1 MFVRDYERFFHK
13 FVDCNIILGIVLLFP
28 VEQAIYN
35 ARLEESVVFFLS
47 IISLRAGLL
56 IKDQISSSIFS

>member
-1 MFVRDYERFFHK
+1 MFVRDYESFFFHK
-13 FVDCNIILGIVLLFP
+13 FGDHNIILGNVLLFP

-47 IISLRAGLL
+47 IISLRT
-56 IKDQISSSIFS
+56 DC